1 MFDFTTTTFNDSA
14 EISIDGRPLGSAV
27 RGAYGW
33 VAQDLNG
40 SIVGHQLD
48 TREDAA
54 CVLFGIDGPQA
65 KRDKAE
71 AYAKSKSDPH
81 DAAWGDDQ

>member
-1 MFDFTTTTFNDSA
+1 MFDFITHTRCA

-33 VAQDLNG
+33 VALDLDG
-40 SIVGHQLD
+40 RIVGTQLD

-54 CVLFGIDGPQA
+54 HKLFGTEGPEA
-65 KRDKAE
+65 KRHKDE
-71 AYAKSKSDPH
+71 AYAISKSDPH